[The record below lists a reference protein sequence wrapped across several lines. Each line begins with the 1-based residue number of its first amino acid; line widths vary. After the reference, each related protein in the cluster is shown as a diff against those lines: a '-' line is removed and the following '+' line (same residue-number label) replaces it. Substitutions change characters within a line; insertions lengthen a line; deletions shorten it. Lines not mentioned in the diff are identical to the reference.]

1 MKRKAKT
8 LPKKIRNEIDFAYI
22 EKLCEQEQRAATFYE
37 YARHS
42 DLIKELVREVRKE
55 EVFNGKQA
63 SPKLLQKLVPI
74 MGSSIPW
81 MSLLFMLVHCDGF
94 PDLSFRKTTKTPE
107 VVESMGPA
115 FGIGI
120 TTPCL
125 IPWKAVDAFRADW
138 KKKGLNDAEML
149 NQFGDNGSLHAI
161 VIPWRNYTNDE
172 LTKLFAQVISRWRP
186 GHFPEPPKRGR
197 KGLSGTVDM
206 LHQLSA
212 YRLDANGYNRSEM
225 RFHYTSEKGWKKAI
239 ATAKKRIEGMMNR
252 PFFG

>member
-42 DLIKELVREVRKE
+42 DLIKELVRDVRKE

-81 MSLLFMLVHCDGF
+81 MSLLFMLVQCDGF

-138 KKKGLNDAEML
+138 KKKELNDAEML
-149 NQFGDNGSLHAI
+149 NQFGDTGSLHAI
-161 VIPWRNYTNDE
+161 VIPWKNYTNDE